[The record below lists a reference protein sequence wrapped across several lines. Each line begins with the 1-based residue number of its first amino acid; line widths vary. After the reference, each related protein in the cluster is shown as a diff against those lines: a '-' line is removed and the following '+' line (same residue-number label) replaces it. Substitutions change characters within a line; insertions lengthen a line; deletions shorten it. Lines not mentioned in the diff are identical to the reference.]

1 MTQLLENLIQET
13 GKPGKVK
20 TKGNSAR
27 ALKASPV
34 SKHKKK
40 AASVAAGS
48 SEVMV
53 KISSYGKGGAHVKAH
68 LMYISRH
75 SMASAEKVALEN
87 DKGQLFDN
95 IDDVK
100 ELYEHWSKE
109 IDVNK
114 SPGKGVNQRDT
125 MHMVLSMPGKADPLA
140 LRGAVRA
147 FAADNFGANHEYVFA
162 LHTDTDNDH
171 CHLVV
176 KCRGFDGRQV
186 RTSPERLQH
195 WRESFAERLRERGI
209 DAEATPRP
217 VRGVVRRPEKQ
228 VLRHIDNPAPEGR
241 APRQSR
247 VMQSRIEEA
256 EAALQA
262 EAAGR
267 RPDVTAWEGAARAWQ
282 GKTKAEWLGVAKD
295 LRNRPTALKTKDGK
309 ELTNEPINYSRIDR
323 LGARTGQLRAAA
335 IAGIA
340 RGGKQGGG
348 NASADLHKP
357 GDREFGA
364 RGQALAVPGLRDMP
378 AGNVV
383 RDQRGAAVFLRANSR
398 HRLDDGRSADI
409 EMRRA
414 GTRVATDAGS
424 GRPLSLAERNL
435 DLAKRIEAFVARLP
449 EPLTARQ
456 ALQRQLRAKAEAGRT
471 VQHDGQSQ
479 QPKAQGIPN
488 EKDKGRSR

>member
-1 MTQLLENLIQET
+1 
-13 GKPGKVK
+13 
-20 TKGNSAR
+20 
-27 ALKASPV
+27 
-34 SKHKKK
+34 
-40 AASVAAGS
+40 
-48 SEVMV
+48 
-53 KISSYGKGGAHVKAH
+53 
-68 LMYISRH
+68 
-75 SMASAEKVALEN
+75 
-87 DKGQLFDN
+87 
-95 IDDVK
+95 
-100 ELYEHWSKE
+100 
-109 IDVNK
+109 
-114 SPGKGVNQRDT
+114 
-125 MHMVLSMPGKADPLA
+125 
-140 LRGAVRA
+140 
-147 FAADNFGANHEYVFA
+147 
-162 LHTDTDNDH
+162 
-171 CHLVV
+171 
-176 KCRGFDGRQV
+176 
-186 RTSPERLQH
+186 
-195 WRESFAERLRERGI
+195 
-209 DAEATPRP
+209 
-217 VRGVVRRPEKQ
+217 VRRPEKQ

-323 LGARTGQLRAAA
+323 LGARAGQLRAAA

-340 RGGKQGGG
+340 RGGKPGRGS
-348 NASADLHKP
+348 ASADLHKP

-471 VQHDGQSQ
+471 VQRDGQSQ
-479 QPKAQGIPN
+479 QAKAQGIPN
-488 EKDKGRSR
+488 DKDKGRSR